1 MTRPWSELHGNRR
14 ASIAVEAAVIAS
26 VFLVPLICGLA
37 GAGQAIALQT
47 RLDRALHAAMFYVW
61 ATPGASAASVQN
73 AAQAGFGTD
82 TLTGNVAT
90 VACYCMAPDGTRASA
105 GAAVTCSTV
114 CSSGL
119 VLATFVTTTVS
130 ATVALVL
137 PMPAVTLPWTLA
149 SSATIRS
156 N

>member
-1 MTRPWSELHGNRR
+1 MMRPWSELHGNRR
-14 ASIAVEAAVIAS
+14 ASVAVEAAIVFS

-37 GAGQAIALQT
+37 GAGQAIALHV

-61 ATPGASAASVQN
+61 ATPGASTASVQN
-73 AAQAGFGTD
+73 AAQAGFGPD
-82 TLTGNVAT
+82 TLTGNTAT
-90 VACYCMAPDGTRASA
+90 SACYCMAPDGTRASA

-119 VLATFVTTTVS
+119 VLATFITTTVS

-137 PMPAVTLPWTLA
+137 PMPSVVSPWTLA
-149 SSATIRS
+149 SSSTIRS